1 MRSAYLLSAAALA
14 LVVAG
19 CASRQAGLD
28 KGDRDEV
35 VVTGQ
40 KIGDVAANDAS
51 APSPEPQAI
60 PAPPPP
66 PPPALSAPVAGDIR
80 GFKIARRDPS
90 QASPSSQRMR
100 MGNASAYG
108 RAWVAPVIV
117 PADPG
122 RERYDGKDVSPVK
135 LTATEPVSTFSVDVD
150 TGAYANSR
158 RFLSGGQMPP
168 RDAVR
173 SEELVNYFR
182 YDYPLPTSREAPFS
196 VTTDLAA
203 TPWNPATRLLR
214 IGLRGYD
221 LARNS
226 RPPANLVFLVDV
238 SGSMAGADR
247 LPLVK
252 TAMAGLADKLS
263 PQDRVSIVVYA
274 GASGLVLPATADK
287 QQIRDA
293 LERLSAGG
301 STAGG
306 AGLQLAYQVA
316 RDNFIKGGVN
326 RILLATDGDF
336 NVGVSDTKSLIR
348 MVEQQ
353 RDGGITLTTLGFGRG
368 NYNEALME
376 QVANHANG
384 NYAYIDSAL
393 EAEKVLGEQMS
404 STLFTIA
411 KDVKIQVEFNP
422 AQVAQYRLL
431 GYENRALREEDFDN
445 DRIDAGEIGAG
456 HQVTAIYEIVP
467 TGAKGWI
474 APRRYEAGEG
484 PAAMIGKGSE
494 LAFVKLRY
502 KLPDGTTSKLIE
514 RAVPGALLARA
525 AAPRG
530 DMAFA
535 VAVAAFGQKLRG
547 DPLLGTYSYAQ
558 IAALGG
564 GQRDFWRQE
573 FGRLVGV
580 AGSLDARR
588 PEAEAQTGAGGQ

>member
-1 MRSAYLLSAAALA
+1 MSASAARAQ
-14 LVVAG
+14 VG
-19 CASRQAGLD
+19 S
-28 KGDRDEV
+28 
-35 VVTGQ
+35 
-40 KIGDVAANDAS
+40 AS
-51 APSPEPQAI
+51 A
-60 PAPPPP
+60 
-66 PPPALSAPVAGDIR
+66 
-80 GFKIARRDPS
+80 F
-90 QASPSSQRMR
+90 
-100 MGNASAYG
+100 G
-108 RAWVAPVIV
+108 RTWVSPVIV

-122 RERYDGKDVSPVK
+122 TERYDGEDISPVK
-135 LTATEPVSTFSVDVD
+135 LTASEPVSTFSVDVD

-182 YDYPLPTSREAPFS
+182 YDYPLPTTREAPFS

-238 SGSMAGADR
+238 SGSMSPQDR

-252 TAMAGLADKLS
+252 TALAGLADRIL

-293 LERLSAGG
+293 LDRLSAGG

-336 NVGVSDTKSLIR
+336 NVGVTDTKALIE
-348 MVEQQ
+348 MVEKQ
-353 RDGGITLTTLGFGRG
+353 RDGGITLTTLGFGVG

-376 QVANHANG
+376 QVADHANG

-445 DRIDAGEIGAG
+445 DQIDAGEIGAG

-484 PAAMIGKGSE
+484 PAVVPGRGGE

-502 KLPDGTTSKLIE
+502 KLPDGTSSKLIE
-514 RAVPGALLARA
+514 RAVPGSLLARA

-547 DPLLGTYSYAQ
+547 DPLLGTFSYPQ
-558 IAALGG
+558 IAALAGS
-564 GQRDFWRQE
+564 QQDFWRQE

-580 AGSLDARR
+580 AGSLDPRS
-588 PEAEAQTGAGGQ
+588 AQGEREGAAGGR